1 MTAILEISDNLT
13 GMPFLDQIAEACK
26 FIPTAPSSV
35 PLERPVDISPVTSV
49 LSNLATHNYAY
60 IGSLTQP
67 PCTEG
72 VSWVIPNGTF
82 PITVRQFLQ
91 IKKVLKFNSRY
102 TQNILNDGNLLE
114 IGCSGPTHLG

>member
-1 MTAILEISDNLT
+1 MTAILEISEVPI
-13 GMPFLDQIAEACK
+13 GMPFLEQIAEACK
-26 FIPTAPSSV
+26 FIPTAPSSIT
-35 PLERPVDISPVTSV
+35 LERAVDISPVTSV
-49 LSNLATHNYAY
+49 LSKLTTHNYAY

-72 VSWVIPNGTF
+72 VSWVIHNATF

-102 TQNILNDGNLLE
+102 TQNILKDGNLLQ
-114 IGCSGPTHLG
+114 IGCNGPTH